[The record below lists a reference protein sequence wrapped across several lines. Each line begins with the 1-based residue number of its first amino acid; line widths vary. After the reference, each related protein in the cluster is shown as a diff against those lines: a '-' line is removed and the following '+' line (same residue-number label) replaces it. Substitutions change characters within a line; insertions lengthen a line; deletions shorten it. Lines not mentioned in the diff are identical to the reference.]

1 MDDLASWLTFQLD
14 EDTRTASSWHT
25 LDCDIHA
32 HLEGDADSVQATMA
46 MFHQAPGL
54 VCDCGGPARM
64 LREIDADRALLA
76 EYGRL
81 LDAHASHQQEAV
93 RLAEAGADADAFQL
107 AALRRE
113 ADYLPAMV
121 HVLEVWARRKAAVH
135 ADRPGYLESW
145 RP

>member
-1 MDDLASWLTFQLD
+1 MDDLASWLTTQLD

-46 MFHQAPGL
+46 MFHEAPGL

-64 LREIDADRALLA
+64 LREIDTKRQVANRYAWLREHGDTGGTAWVLQLLA
-76 EYGRL
+76 
-81 LDAHASHQQEAV
+81 
-93 RLAEAGADADAFQL
+93 
-107 AALRRE
+107 
-113 ADYLPAMV
+113 LPY
-121 HVLEVWARRKAAVH
+121 